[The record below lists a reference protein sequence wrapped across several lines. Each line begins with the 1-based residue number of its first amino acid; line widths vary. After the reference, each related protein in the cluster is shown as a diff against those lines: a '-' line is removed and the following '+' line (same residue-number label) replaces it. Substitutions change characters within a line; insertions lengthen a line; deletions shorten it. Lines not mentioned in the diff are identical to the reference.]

1 MTHYDGWFMLAAILA
16 AFAANEVWRVVGV
29 ALSARLHEDSAV
41 FSWVKMVATAL
52 VAGLVAKLVLNP
64 TGGLALAPLWLRLG
78 SVAFGVAAYALGRR
92 SLALGVAA
100 AAATLMVGTA
110 VIAPGAPP

>member
-1 MTHYDGWFMLAAILA
+1 MTQYDGWFIFVAILA

-29 ALSARLHEDSAV
+29 ALSARLDEDSAV
-41 FSWVKMVATAL
+41 FAWVKMVATAL

-64 TGGLALAPLWLRLG
+64 TGGFALAPVWLRLG
-78 SVAFGVAAYALGRR
+78 AVAVGVAAYALGRR

-100 AAATLMVGTA
+100 SAATLVVGMA
-110 VIAPGAPP
+110 IIAPS

>member
-1 MTHYDGWFMLAAILA
+1 VTPYDGWFMLAAVLA

-29 ALSARLHEDSAV
+29 VLSSRLNEDSAV

-64 TGGLALAPLWLRLG
+64 TGGFALAPLWLRLAA
-78 SVAFGVAAYALGRR
+78 VAVGVAAYALGRR

-100 AAATLMVGTA
+100 SAGTLIIGLT
-110 VIAPGAPP
+110 ILSPS